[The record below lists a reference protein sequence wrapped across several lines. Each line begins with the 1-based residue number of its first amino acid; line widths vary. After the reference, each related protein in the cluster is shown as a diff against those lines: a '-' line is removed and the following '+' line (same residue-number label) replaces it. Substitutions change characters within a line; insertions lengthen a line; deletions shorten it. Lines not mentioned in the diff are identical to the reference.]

1 MAEDLKGMPTFEPVG
16 NMDTMNLHNI
26 LYQNIIASPYFKSLY
41 EKKTYNKVV
50 DEIYNQGKRVSTPT
64 LDHSLT

>member
-1 MAEDLKGMPTFEPVG
+1 MADEYKGIPPFEAVG

-41 EKKTYNKVV
+41 EKKAYNKVI
-50 DEIYNQGKRVSTPT
+50 DEIYDQGGR
-64 LDHSLT
+64 